1 MEDDLKKQSEKT
13 LQGAPTIELASERKP
28 EPLVVGEPYDPSIGT
43 PVTTEQTKKDFTQK
57 IGIESSKAAILNR
70 TSEVPYSGGSTI
82 PGQEVSAR
90 LRDYSGSEG
99 NPFYLES
106 ENRYV
111 PVKPYQIFL
120 PSIQKEFTVD
130 SVDPQKI
137 AYTLATLY
145 QGVPKSNFVG
155 YQYVGPEI
163 QETMWD
169 RSTWAKMWK
178 TLGPT
183 SKKFGKMIVGG
194 IGKTAGDVIT
204 AFESIPDVVK
214 AVSESPEAK
223 SQFAELGKLSMLD
236 VVRKQSESGMSLKDI
251 AGKSVQEISDTTV
264 GKIEDAEEVRKAI
277 EREIGADLA
286 IKTIN
291 GIAQKSDRYFG
302 TSLWNESERY
312 IKGAIAEAEEA
323 LKDNQLI
330 NPTLG
335 AEVVTAVPQSIVA
348 MAPTLA
354 FGPVWGPLLRSFAY
368 YESILHSL
376 MDKGMTYEEAA
387 GEARVGAGLST
398 VIEAGTSLVGSLLA
412 QQFIKDYAAHTIGQA
427 VRNGVI
433 SYAAHAPLEV
443 VGETYQEKVESYFS
457 QDAGLETF
465 SEFTRQDVITA
476 LAALV
481 GDMPEVTTSSVRSYI
496 EGRADLKTVEKRKEY
511 DEKFRST
518 LGELVAHG
526 DAYRKVFMQLGFT
539 EEQADMMVM
548 QAQATGKES
557 LEHYL
562 ADAMHGQLDRLMNG
576 EIKEV
581 IDGTV
586 QTLAP
591 ASKDPMVFAKEE
603 YEKLDQLIDKELD
616 NIQHDDITETD
627 RNIIKALFR
636 VVATEWAYRTGNM
649 VSDFDLPKFHT
660 KVFFSNTSAESDS
673 LFYKDTG
680 ARFYHGI
687 NLSATISR
695 DIGLAV
701 SKSFEDFSSMKP
713 QQITAGTALIH
724 EIIHDVLD
732 TFVRD
737 NDIDAQSFREF
748 IHTMNEHGLKKAYDK
763 KSTNGSLNKLGSEM
777 AIDYAQNNPDKI
789 REDIKFGKNLG
800 EYNNPK
806 SFTEYAAQA
815 TGFLGKDTPQMLG
828 MGTSKSWAFLSKLNR
843 LLSAINDVTPLS
855 KGIQNWIEEFEKF
868 VKDNS
873 KQLSELVNEKG
884 SKNLK
889 AALQALLSGNED
901 AINWK
906 GITWENL
913 KELTDLVGKPLDAT
927 GMAIAQD
934 ILDQFSKDDIAE
946 LTRKLWESAYAIDEE
961 DEIVPNAAG
970 TTNVSDTET
979 DLDTETI
986 EELEDY
992 INAELSLNTVGLS
1005 KDPGDIAREA
1015 EDGSK
1020 FSQQSYLQNNI
1031 INALAAKAQEVQK
1044 PKSGFE
1050 KQLERQV
1057 SGRTLQQDLEE
1068 MTATV
1073 RNTPRKRGLAAW
1085 LSERRGLLGPL
1096 FSLGGMK
1103 AVRHFDF
1110 HGKYQAFRDIYTSRM
1125 TAFKDKVISEL
1136 FGGDSLQYSKY
1147 ITNFM
1152 ARNIDTKVYDP
1163 NTHQERDIKVSK
1175 DMIAQAMLS
1184 YAQQES
1190 NGPIRTLATYPDYN
1204 NLIKNMDETDVKFV
1218 EMMRDNLKQVSLKSF
1233 KKERAESVGRVLK
1246 NYFPLVSWHAV
1257 SEDRAASTLSFF
1269 SRKDTT
1275 SPIGV
1280 IGAIEVF
1287 GRYHGRLAGADSE
1300 YFQTIKR
1307 LGEMLDFP
1315 KYASKDGMDEQVARE
1330 YASKSREFRELVIS
1344 QIGTRG
1350 LRSIEGFID
1359 YVKEG
1364 SMTNDVSKDFLGKLS
1379 RTISPALL
1387 GGKLKNFFTNIT
1399 QGAYWMGAPVEDT
1412 SKYWAEIAGVLST
1425 APSKVYDE
1433 FMKIGEGRTGIGF
1446 FKSRKDNR
1454 ALAEFV
1460 AKSAG
1465 PADESLIKDFAT
1477 FLQSKNLT
1485 DLSDISTAV
1494 AWLSERAGKILMGP
1508 SILGDVV
1515 GNMYFAVAYNRR
1527 LFEENLNRGM
1537 SKESAKLDADNKT
1550 IEFVLARES
1559 STNQAV
1565 KPLTVLRWNRDNPV
1579 VASIA
1584 QFTGET
1590 VSSWGAAGQ
1599 AWQGYRMGEF
1609 TLGDAAKDI
1618 LGIMSGHLAYR
1629 AIQSGLFGAAFSAML
1644 GELDD
1649 EEKEFVWSS
1658 FADQLVQEVIDAAAG
1673 PTSAIWT
1680 PVVLGF
1686 LNDRTYGLSIPVV
1699 SEVQELLGSVKD
1711 LAVAGIGDKTVETD
1725 DVVRA
1730 IAAPAAL
1737 ANAFPGIENAINS
1750 ARGAYLSVFGDT
1762 EDERK
1767 KGRYMAAGRTEKFA
1781 EKAAGIKKS
1790 KNKKVDKNSALK

>member
-43 PVTTEQTKKDFTQK
+43 PVTTEQTKNDFTQK
-57 IGIESSKAAILNR
+57 IGIEPSKAAILNR

-130 SVDPQKI
+130 SIDPQKI

-194 IGKTAGDVIT
+194 IGKAAGDVIT
-204 AFESIPDVVK
+204 AFESIPDVSK
-214 AVSESPEAK
+214 AISESPEAK

-236 VVRKQSESGMSLKDI
+236 VVRKQSESGMSLKDV
-251 AGKSVQEISDTTV
+251 AGKSVQEISDATV

-335 AEVVTAVPQSIVA
+335 AEVVTAVPQSVVA

-354 FGPVWGPLLRSFAY
+354 LGPVFGPLLRSFAY

-481 GDMPEVTTSSVRSYI
+481 GDMPEVATSSVRSYI

-603 YEKLDQLIDKELD
+603 YDALDKRVDMALAPIKDSLEERD
-616 NIQHDDITETD
+616 INIV
-627 RNIIKALFR
+627 KAIYH

-649 VSDFDLPKFHT
+649 VSEFDLPQFGIDNSSESESGRSRVYVERDTYKRTGHKIEIWSKDGPHDYGFAHDSFGDLSYLGQP
-660 KVFFSNTSAESDS
+660 VENTPGST
-673 LFYKDTG
+673 L
-680 ARFYHGI
+680 
-687 NLSATISR
+687 
-695 DIGLAV
+695 V
-701 SKSFEDFSSMKP
+701 
-713 QQITAGTALIH
+713 H
-724 EIIHDVLD
+724 EIMHDVLD
-732 TFVRD
+732 TFARDAGISDEAFADFINLINQFGVQRAFPSSTSKDTVNKPVSQQAAEYAEDKPKAVREG
-737 NDIDAQSFREF
+737 IVKGKR
-748 IHTMNEHGLKKAYDK
+748 
-763 KSTNGSLNKLGSEM
+763 
-777 AIDYAQNNPDKI
+777 YAV
-789 REDIKFGKNLG
+789 
-800 EYNNPK
+800 YNNPK
-806 SFTEYAAQA
+806 DFSEWAAQA
-815 TGFLGKDTPQMLG
+815 TAYLLSGDLQKTFG

-843 LLSAINDVTPLS
+843 LLSAIDDVTPLS
-855 KGIQNWIEEFEKF
+855 KGMQNWIEAFQKF
-868 VKDNS
+868 VKENS
-873 KQLSELVNEKG
+873 EAILALAKDKG
-884 SKNLK
+884 SDRLK
-889 AALQALLSGNED
+889 TALQALLSGNED

-906 GITWENL
+906 GITWEDL
-913 KELTDLVGKPLDAT
+913 KELTDLAGKPLDAT

-934 ILDQFSKDDIAE
+934 ILGQFSKDDIAE
-946 LTRKLWESAYAIDEE
+946 LTRKLWDSAYAIDEE
-961 DEIVPNAAG
+961 DELVPNAAG
-970 TTNVSDTET
+970 TTNVSDTEN

-992 INAELSLNTVGLS
+992 INTHMSLNVDEIS
-1005 KDPGDIAREA
+1005 KGIDEV
-1015 EDGSK
+1015 SK

-1031 INALAAKAQEVQK
+1031 ITALANKAQEVQK

-1068 MTATV
+1068 MTDTV

-1085 LSERRGLLGPL
+1085 LSERRGLMGPL

-1204 NLIKNMDETDVKFV
+1204 NLIKNMDETDIRFV
-1218 EMMRDNLKQVSLKSF
+1218 EMMRENLKQVSLKSF
-1233 KKERAESVGRVLK
+1233 KKERAESIGRVLK
-1246 NYFPLVSWHAV
+1246 NYFPLVSWYAV

-1330 YASKSREFRELVIS
+1330 YAAKSREFRELVIS

-1446 FKSRKDNR
+1446 FKSRKENR
-1454 ALAEFV
+1454 SLTEFV

-1494 AWLSERAGKILMGP
+1494 AWLSERAGKVLMGP
-1508 SILGDVV
+1508 SIFGDVV

-1565 KPLTVLRWNRDNPV
+1565 KPLSVLRWNRDYPV

-1609 TLGDAAKDI
+1609 TLGDTAKDI

-1649 EEKEFVWSS
+1649 EEKEFVWAS

-1673 PTSAIWT
+1673 PISAIWT
-1680 PVVLGF
+1680 PVVLRF

-1781 EKAAGIKKS
+1781 EKAAGMKKS